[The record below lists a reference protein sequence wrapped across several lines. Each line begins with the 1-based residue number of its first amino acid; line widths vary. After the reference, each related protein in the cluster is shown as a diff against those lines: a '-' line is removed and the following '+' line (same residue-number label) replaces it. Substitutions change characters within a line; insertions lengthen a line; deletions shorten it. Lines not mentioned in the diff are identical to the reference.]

1 MPTLLYAASRTHYP
15 IISITLVEL
24 RTLGSE
30 VPVATVEDED
40 RIAYSL
46 GSIGRELTNSKHRV
60 ETASAVC
67 PTINEIATAIVIP

>member
-15 IISITLVEL
+15 IISVTLVEL

-30 VPVATVEDED
+30 VLVATIENED

-46 GSIGRELTNSKHRV
+46 GSIGRKLTDSKHRV
-60 ETASAVC
+60 ETATAVC
-67 PTINEIATAIVIP
+67 PTIYEIATTIVIP